1 MSHDDGVGDAA
12 PLPDWL
18 ALTYFVLGV
27 LLVAGSALFCAL
39 LLTDRSP
46 APAPGAA
53 SESERLRAL
62 EERARCTDCL
72 LCLTAF
78 SVLTR

>member
-1 MSHDDGVGDAA
+1 MSHYHYHDPNE

-18 ALTYFVLGV
+18 AITYFVLAV

-46 APAPGAA
+46 APAPGT
-53 SESERLRAL
+53 EGERLAEL
-62 EERARCTDCL
+62 ERRARCTDCL
-72 LCLTAF
+72 LCLTTL
-78 SVLTR
+78 SLLTR